1 MKKISLQFFVFFFF
15 TLNSYVFYS
24 QSKLNQETYYKW
36 FDAVVG
42 VGNTDLY
49 NGIQYNRSFNTINN
63 NHEYFLSSDF
73 INGNIVYSNQPFFN
87 VLLKYDIYN
96 DDLIA
101 QLPSFNS
108 YNIIKL
114 IQEKVSKFTINNHNF
129 VRLSEENT
137 TGFYEIIYEGNNLRV
152 YKKYVKT
159 LKKRLDK
166 DFVYDVFKGKESYLF
181 YYNNKYFQL
190 KSKSSIIKVLPELKK
205 DINSFYKN
213 NNVLKKTNY
222 DMFLEQLSSFLS
234 TKITSN

>member
-1 MKKISLQFFVFFFF
+1 M
-15 TLNSYVFYS
+15 
-24 QSKLNQETYYKW
+24 
-36 FDAVVG
+36 
-42 VGNTDLY
+42 Y

-63 NHEYFLSSDF
+63 NHEYFLNSDF